1 LIIVALGA
9 AIIAALAW
17 PWAVANG
24 RLYSEVRALLPSL
37 RTASENA
44 SGEEQTN
51 RLVRQIDAL
60 KTEIAGLTVVRQQW
74 QDRIDTL
81 KTEIAELTEARQQVQ
96 DRIASLEAGK
106 QEPAAASSR
115 DHSSSA
121 SWYSDL
127 AALNYPSGSINA
139 PPPSRRSATAR
150 TEARTDGGSR
160 RKGGAP
166 LSLEAPQ

>member
-1 LIIVALGA
+1 LIIAALGA
-9 AIIAALAW
+9 AIITALAW
-17 PWAVANG
+17 PWLDADG
-24 RLYSEVRALLPSL
+24 RLYSEVRALLPSP

-60 KTEIAGLTVVRQQW
+60 QTEIAGLTVVRQQW

-106 QEPAAASSR
+106 QEPASSR

-127 AALNYPSGSINA
+127 AALNYGRDAYLCIHGNPIDSIPSG
-139 PPPSRRSATAR
+139 TAL
-150 TEARTDGGSR
+150 AWWFH
-160 RKGGAP
+160 
-166 LSLEAPQ
+166 